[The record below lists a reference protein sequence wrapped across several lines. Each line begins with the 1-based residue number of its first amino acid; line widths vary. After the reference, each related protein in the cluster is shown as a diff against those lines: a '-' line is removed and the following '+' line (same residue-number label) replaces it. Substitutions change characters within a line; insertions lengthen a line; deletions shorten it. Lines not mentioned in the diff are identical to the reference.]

1 MDSVP
6 GQDSGVETEGSGIE
20 PDQESND
27 SSLSSV
33 SFSNPTPPVQAPPVL
48 ASTSSRSLNINPS
61 AAGANAMSL
70 PNSSGTTPEPAFVH
84 PNNLQPP
91 LSVTED
97 GYLGDCS
104 SDGGNE
110 KNFPMPA
117 HLLKRLVKNSNKA
130 CPCHPEQQPGPASS
144 SSNLSS
150 SASVG
155 PLVPLPEDAIA
166 GRISRDVMSEISM
179 KFQTEDANGISLN
192 TCRPRISTISDTI
205 DPPAGLSFQ
214 NLSPSKSAAV
224 AGLGLGYQVNGTN
237 GRKSPPSR
245 KMKSSLKIKTNPRL
259 IGKTNA
265 WSHAVDALSE
275 RKLRTAASTNNTE
288 LMYNLIAKGVNVN
301 ASDEQ
306 QRTALHFSASKGYS
320 QVVNLLLQYGA
331 DPNSK
336 DILGNTALH
345 LAACT
350 NHIQVVTLLLRG
362 GTDVTTLDN
371 SGRTPMQLAQSKL
384 KILQKNSS
392 KSVSEM
398 NNVKNEVSQVV
409 DMMREYLS
417 QTGAM
422 KDNYCDLLNS
432 FSERL
437 QLHSNHDEIHSDLAN
452 LLDTLGN
459 LSIDS
464 KT

>member
-1 MDSVP
+1 MVQIAKKYL
-6 GQDSGVETEGSGIE
+6 GFRNMKEKLEKY
-20 PDQESND
+20 
-27 SSLSSV
+27 
-33 SFSNPTPPVQAPPVL
+33 FSN
-48 ASTSSRSLNINPS
+48 I
-61 AAGANAMSL
+61 
-70 PNSSGTTPEPAFVH
+70 F
-84 PNNLQPP
+84 
-91 LSVTED
+91 
-97 GYLGDCS
+97 
-104 SDGGNE
+104 
-110 KNFPMPA
+110 F
-117 HLLKRLVKNSNKA
+117 
-130 CPCHPEQQPGPASS
+130 
-144 SSNLSS
+144 
-150 SASVG
+150 
-155 PLVPLPEDAIA
+155 
-166 GRISRDVMSEISM
+166 IS
-179 KFQTEDANGISLN
+179 
-192 TCRPRISTISDTI
+192 
-205 DPPAGLSFQ
+205 
-214 NLSPSKSAAV
+214 
-224 AGLGLGYQVNGTN
+224 
-237 GRKSPPSR
+237 
-245 KMKSSLKIKTNPRL
+245 
-259 IGKTNA
+259 
-265 WSHAVDALSE
+265 
-275 RKLRTAASTNNTE
+275 
-288 LMYNLIAKGVNVN
+288 GVNVN

>member
-166 GRISRDVMSEISM
+166 GRISSNVMSEISM
-179 KFQTEDANGISLN
+179 KFQPEDVNGISLN

-214 NLSPSKSAAV
+214 NLSPSKSASV

>member
-1 MDSVP
+1 MDVP
-6 GQDSGVETEGSGIE
+6 AQDSGVETEG
-20 PDQESND
+20 DQESND

-33 SFSNPTPPVQAPPVL
+33 SLGNPNPPVQVPPAV
-48 ASTSSRSLNINPS
+48 ASTSSRSLNVNPS
-61 AAGANAMSL
+61 AGAMSSQ
-70 PNSSGTTPEPAFVH
+70 PRSSTTTPEPAFVH

-91 LSVTED
+91 LSVAED

-117 HLLKRLVKNSNKA
+117 HLLKRLVKNSSKA
-130 CPCHPEQQPGPASS
+130 CPCHPEQQPSS
-144 SSNLSS
+144 SSNSLQ
-150 SASVG
+150 AS
-155 PLVPLPEDAIA
+155 IA
-166 GRISRDVMSEISM
+166 SPPSENLCIDS
-179 KFQTEDANGISLN
+179 
-192 TCRPRISTISDTI
+192 I

-214 NLSPSKSAAV
+214 NLSATNSFAF
-224 AGLGLGYQVNGTN
+224 AGLGLGYQING
-237 GRKSPPSR
+237 KSSSTSR

-259 IGKTNA
+259 IGKTSV
-265 WSHAVDALSE
+265 WSHALGALSE
-275 RKLRTAASTNNTE
+275 RKLRQAASTNNTE

-306 QRTALHFSASKGYS
+306 QRTALHFAATKGYS
-320 QVVNLLLQYGA
+320 EVVNLLLQHGA
-331 DPNSK
+331 DPNAK
-336 DILGNTALH
+336 DIVGNTALH

-350 NHIQVVTLLLRG
+350 SNHINVVTLLLRG

-384 KILQKNSS
+384 KLLQKNSS

-398 NNVKNEVSQVV
+398 NKVKNEVSQVV

-422 KDNYCDLLNS
+422 RDNYSDLLNS
-432 FSERL
+432 FSERF
-437 QLHSNHDEIHSDLAN
+437 QLHSNHDAIQSDLAN

-459 LSIDS
+459 LHIDNKS
-464 KT
+464 